1 MPANTPAP
9 QLLTQ
14 AAHEALRRGD
24 AQRAKEHFLQ
34 LQAQGHES
42 FDARLGLA
50 YACHA
55 LGQGAEALRAVDG
68 ALAIDAH
75 NLPALALKGDLLLAA
90 GQAAA
95 AGEFYRAALDSVESA
110 QSLPPPLRAEWE
122 RASAM
127 HRQVVTHLADELRS
141 SLGPPASERMAQ
153 GLDILLGVRQFFPSQ
168 PRHFLLPGLPTIQFH
183 DRAAFPWL
191 DAIEAATAVIRDEML
206 EVLNHQQL
214 LQPYVQSDPR
224 RPAPRNGGLV
234 DNPAWSA
241 FHLWKNGK
249 VVPEAAQRCPRT
261 LQALAGAPLAS
272 MQGRSPSALFS
283 VLRPGAHIPPHHGF
297 LNTRLIVHLPLLVPK
312 GCALRV
318 GNDTR
323 EWVEGRAWLFDDTIE
338 HEAWNPTDRVRV
350 ILLFEVWRPELTVA
364 ERAQVQAL
372 FQEVDRRSGAPGE
385 WSI

>member
-1 MPANTPAP
+1 MPATPPAA
-9 QLLTQ
+9 QRLAQ

-24 AQRAKEHFLQ
+24 AQQARALFLR
-34 LQAQGHES
+34 LEGQGRAS
-42 FDARLGLA
+42 FDNCLGLA
-50 YACHA
+50 YACNA
-55 LGQGAEALRAVDG
+55 LQDAAGARRAVDQ

-75 NLPALALKGDLLLAA
+75 NLPALALKADLLLAA
-90 GQAAA
+90 GQVAA
-95 AGEFYRAALDSVESA
+95 AGEFYQAAVDSV
-110 QSLPPPLRAEWE
+110 QSSQALAPPLRAEWE
-122 RASAM
+122 RAAAM
-127 HRQVVTHLADELRS
+127 HGRVVAHLADELRS

-153 GLDILLGVRQFFPSQ
+153 GLDILLGVRRHFPSQ

-191 DAIEAATAVIRDEML
+191 DEIEAATGAIRDEML
-206 EVLNHQQL
+206 GVLHQQHL
-214 LQPYVQSDPR
+214 LKPYVQSDPR
-224 RPAPRNGGLV
+224 RPAPRNSGLV

-249 VVPEAAQRCPRT
+249 VVPEAAERCPRT
-261 LQALAGAPLAS
+261 LQALAAAPLAS

-297 LNTRLIVHLPLLVPK
+297 LNTRLIVHLPLVVPR

-323 EWVEGRAWLFDDTIE
+323 EWVEGKAWLFDDTIE
-338 HEAWNPTDRVRV
+338 HEAWNPADSTRV
-350 ILLFEVWRPELTVA
+350 ILLFEVWRPELSLA
-364 ERAQVQAL
+364 ERQQVQAL
-372 FQEVDRRSGAPGE
+372 FQEVDRRSGAPAE